1 MSQLFQI
8 HPESP
13 QVRLVRGAVELL
25 RKGGVIIYPTD
36 SCYALGCIL
45 GDKSALDRMRQIRQL
60 DDKHF
65 FTLMCRDMAEM
76 SAYAMV
82 DNVAYRLLRN
92 LTPGPYTF
100 ILPATRIVPKRVM
113 HAKRKKIGIRRP
125 DNAIALAILEELGEP
140 MLSTTLII
148 PGEDTPLTDPYEMRD
163 ILGNQVDLVI
173 DGGYCGFEPTTV
185 VELDEGVPTLL
196 RQGCGDVSAVM
207 S

>member
-13 QVRLVRGAVELL
+13 QVRLVRGAVDIL

-45 GDKSALDRMRQIRQL
+45 GDKSALEKIRQIRQL

-125 DNAIALAILEELGEP
+125 DNAIAMAILEELGEP
-140 MLSTTLII
+140 MLSTTFIL
-148 PGEDTPLTDPYEMRD
+148 PGDDMPLTDPYDMRD
-163 ILGNQVDLVI
+163 ILANQVDLVI

-185 VELDEGVPTLL
+185 VELEDGVPNLL

>member
-13 QVRLVRGAVELL
+13 QVRLVRGVVDIL

-45 GDKSALDRMRQIRQL
+45 GDKSALEKMRQIRQL

-100 ILPATRIVPKRVM
+100 ILPATRVVPKRVM

-125 DNAIALAILEELGEP
+125 DNAIALAIMEELGEP
-140 MLSTTLII
+140 MLSTTLIL
-148 PGEDTPLTDPYEMRD
+148 PNEDMPLTDPYEMRD
-163 ILGNQVDLVI
+163 LLGNQVDLII

-185 VELDEGVPTLL
+185 VELEDGVPTLL

-207 S
+207 N

>member
-13 QVRLVRGAVELL
+13 QVRLVRGVVDIL

-45 GDKSALDRMRQIRQL
+45 GDKSALEKIRKIRQL

-140 MLSTTLII
+140 MLSTTLIL
-148 PGEDTPLTDPYEMRD
+148 PGEEMPLTDPYEMRD
-163 ILGNQVDLVI
+163 ILANQVDLVI
-173 DGGYCGFEPTTV
+173 DGGYCGFEATTV
-185 VELDEGVPTLL
+185 VELEDGVPNLL